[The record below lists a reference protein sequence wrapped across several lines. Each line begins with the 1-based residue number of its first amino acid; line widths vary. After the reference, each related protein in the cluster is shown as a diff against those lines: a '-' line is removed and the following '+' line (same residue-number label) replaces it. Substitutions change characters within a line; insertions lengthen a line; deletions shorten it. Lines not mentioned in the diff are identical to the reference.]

1 MEKNV
6 DTLNANLMANFSA
19 GLEYFDKTIFQLY
32 GQNEN
37 KETHDSTFEI
47 SCIALE
53 FCSFLFWVN
62 ILISSIT
69 KYQSKKIIDFY
80 SFKLIDFYEK
90 YAANL
95 RGKYSLTVLPATV
108 AFDYRSQDY
117 GTIYQGDYVPCGF
130 YLLNDYKRYPNLFQD
145 GLMRCSIAYG
155 DFSVYYIKNHKRANF
170 KDIDPIIVLDIFDM
184 PFYTHIFEQTGNII
198 LTFCDHA
205 FKILGEYKSAID
217 SVNNPYRNNN
227 DLTKP
232 ISVTYAPPKSKYKSN
247 HETDKSDDWTIY
259 KAILYG
265 GAVIVILT
273 ILTLFF
279 TNALT

>member
-1 MEKNV
+1 LEKNI
-6 DTLNANLMANFSA
+6 DILNANLIANFSA
-19 GLEYFDKTIFQLY
+19 GLEYFDKIIVELY
-32 GQNEN
+32 DQNEN
-37 KETHDSTFEI
+37 KATHDSTFEI

-69 KYQSKKIIDFY
+69 KYQSKQIIDFY
-80 SFKLIDFYEK
+80 SSKLIDFYEK

-95 RGKYSLTVLPATV
+95 RDKYSLTVIPATV

-130 YLLNDYKRYPNLFQD
+130 YLLNDYKRYPDPFPD

-155 DFSVYYIKNHKRANF
+155 DFSVYYIKNQKRASF

-184 PFYTHIFEQTGNII
+184 PFYTRIFEQTGNII
-198 LTFCDHA
+198 LTFCNHT
-205 FKILGEYKSAID
+205 FKILGEYKSVID
-217 SVNNPYRNNN
+217 SVNNN

-247 HETDKSDDWTIY
+247 QETDESDDWTIS